1 MTSSLAGRNAI
12 VTGSSRGIGAQIAL
26 DLAKAGANVL
36 LNHKSPSSA
45 SKAEAVMKE
54 IRSINPSVRVGILH
68 ASVGDVDIGQKLLKA
83 SADVFADGDISQLKI
98 HILVHNASDT
108 RFGLLETETWE
119 SINDQLQANIRGPFL
134 ITQALRP
141 HIPSHDNARIIFIS
155 SVSAR
160 FCGPGQTMYTASKAA
175 IESFARTWNNEFGV
189 RQGIAINAVN
199 PGPVQTDLWDGSPE
213 DFKKAAL
220 QNMPM
225 GTPSDVS
232 DVVLFLASKESR
244 WISGSV
250 VSTNGGGMT
259 L

>member
-36 LNHKSPSSA
+36 LNYKSPSSA
-45 SKAEAVMKE
+45 TKVEAVMKE

-68 ASVGDVDIGQKLLKA
+68 ANVGDVDIGQKFLK
-83 SADVFADGDISQLKI
+83 SSTDLFADGDASQLKI

-108 RFGLLETETWE
+108 RFGYLEMETWE
-119 SINDQLQANIRGPFL
+119 SINDQLQTNIRGPFL

-141 HIPSHDNARIIFIS
+141 HIPNHDNARIIFVS
-155 SVSAR
+155 SVSSR
-160 FCGPGQTMYTASKAA
+160 VCGPGQAMYTASKSA

-189 RQGIAINAVN
+189 RQGITINAVN
-199 PGPVQTDLWDGSPE
+199 PGPVQTDLWDEAPE
-213 DFKKAAL
+213 DFKKAVL
-220 QNMPM
+220 QQMPM
-225 GTPSDVS
+225 GAPSDVS

-244 WISGSV
+244 WVSGSV

-259 L
+259 M